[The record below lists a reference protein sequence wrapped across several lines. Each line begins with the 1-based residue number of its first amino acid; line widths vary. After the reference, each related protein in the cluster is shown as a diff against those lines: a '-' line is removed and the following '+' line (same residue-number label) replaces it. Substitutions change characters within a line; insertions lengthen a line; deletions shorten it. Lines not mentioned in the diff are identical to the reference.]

1 VSSFG
6 AWSIRA
12 EIRMTN
18 TRFSKGAARGFSL
31 IELLVAITIGGVL
44 LSIAWVRMSTLV
56 PIYRLEGAARN
67 LAAELQK
74 ARARAIAESKCY
86 QVLID
91 TSAKTYQL
99 RSKAS
104 CTTGT
109 FASISTDGARQIDDA
124 NSLTVAFSTGD
135 SPVFN
140 SRGTVETTAVMTLTN
155 AASAVRTVG
164 VDATGHVYVQ

>member
-1 VSSFG
+1 
-6 AWSIRA
+6 
-12 EIRMTN
+12 MTN
-18 TRFSKGAARGFSL
+18 RHCFKEAAKGFSL
-31 IELLVAITIGGVL
+31 IELLVVITMGGVL
-44 LSIAWVRMSTLV
+44 LSIAWVRMATLV

-74 ARARAIAESKCY
+74 ARGRAIAEGKCY

-91 TSAKTYQL
+91 TSAKTYQF

-109 FASISTDGARQIDDA
+109 FASVSTDGTRQIDDA
-124 NSLTVAFSTGD
+124 NSLTIAFSTGD

>member
-1 VSSFG
+1 
-6 AWSIRA
+6 
-12 EIRMTN
+12 MTN
-18 TRFSKGAARGFSL
+18 TRFSRGAVSGFSL

-74 ARARAIAESKCY
+74 ARTRAIAEGKCY

-104 CTTGT
+104 CTTGS
-109 FASISTDGARQIDDA
+109 FASVSIDGVRQIDDA

>member
-1 VSSFG
+1 
-6 AWSIRA
+6 
-12 EIRMTN
+12 MTN
-18 TRFSKGAARGFSL
+18 KSTSKGAAKGFSL
-31 IELLVAITIGGVL
+31 IELLVVITIGGVL
-44 LSIAWVRMSTLV
+44 LSIAWVRMATLV

-74 ARARAIAESKCY
+74 ARARAIAEGKCY

-99 RSKAS
+99 LSKAS

-109 FASISTDGARQIDDA
+109 FTSVSTDAARQIDDA
-124 NSLTVAFSTGD
+124 NSLTVAFSTGNPG
-135 SPVFN
+135 PVFN

-164 VDATGHVYVQ
+164 VDVTGHVYVQ